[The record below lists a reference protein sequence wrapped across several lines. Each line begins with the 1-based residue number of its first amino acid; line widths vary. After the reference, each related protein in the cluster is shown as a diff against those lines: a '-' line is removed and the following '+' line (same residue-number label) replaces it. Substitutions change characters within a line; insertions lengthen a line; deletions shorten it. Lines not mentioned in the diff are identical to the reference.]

1 MIYSNIVT
9 LPPEPRRLEPVL
21 TTSRIIF
28 PPGFHPPHSR
38 CYDHCVDTRDFN
50 DPNQC
55 RFWRTPGFEKNGK
68 HVAYF
73 FPYYLRVAHGECN
86 PKVGCIYRR
95 AFVVEWRE
103 KGTEPPLRRRDIYFE
118 SPLTCPY
125 FIPETFVRKLILSSS
140 KFGTAFISKHFDYQG
155 AIPNQEVIV
164 VNQYSYGPNCFERG
178 IPGLPRPRF
187 TQSRRR
193 SRHSSKESK
202 DTKQLQKK
210 LRTQES
216 LFHEQRQQEAS

>member
-1 MIYSNIVT
+1 MKYTDNTLKHNKTLNLVNFSETSPSRCWGNSSLQHRACPKEQATECCLAPPLTERRKCRSCLLSSRPLLRSSSIFSHKTSPQHSSLFMIYSNIVT

-21 TTSRIIF
+21 QTSRIIF
-28 PPGFHPPHSR
+28 PPGFHPPHSQ

-73 FPYYLRVAHGECN
+73 FPYYLRVSHGECN
-86 PKVGCIYRR
+86 PKLGCIYRR

-125 FIPETFVRKLILSSS
+125 FIPETFIRK
-140 KFGTAFISKHFDYQG
+140 
-155 AIPNQEVIV
+155 
-164 VNQYSYGPNCFERG
+164 
-178 IPGLPRPRF
+178 
-187 TQSRRR
+187 
-193 SRHSSKESK
+193 
-202 DTKQLQKK
+202 
-210 LRTQES
+210 
-216 LFHEQRQQEAS
+216 